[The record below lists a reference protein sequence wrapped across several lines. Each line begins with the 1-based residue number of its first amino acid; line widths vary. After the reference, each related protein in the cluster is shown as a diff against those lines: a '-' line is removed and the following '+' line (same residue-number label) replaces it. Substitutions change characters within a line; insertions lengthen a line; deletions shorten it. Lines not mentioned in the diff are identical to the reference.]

1 MAAEC
6 DGAAEHV
13 EDRMCEEHD
22 IAHHVCLVLST
33 VRDPESGK
41 VSRAR
46 GRSTLIWIS
55 PEMSQLT
62 LVAGAAPAEP
72 TVA

>member
-6 DGAAEHV
+6 DGAAEHA
-13 EDRMCEEHD
+13 EDRMCEEDD
-22 IAHHVCLVLST
+22 IAYGGSLVLST
-33 VRDPESGK
+33 VSDPESGK
-41 VSRAR
+41 VSRTR
-46 GRSTLIWIS
+46 GRATLIWIS

-62 LVAGAAPAEP
+62 RVAGAAPAEP